1 MCCCLTAILSLLL
14 LLVSP
19 SFAAEKPAS
28 TVRIADYL
36 AVFDLEVVGQIEQSL
51 SRPLSDSVR
60 REVVKSGKYKVMER
74 GQMDKILKEQAFQMT
89 GCVAKECAVEAG
101 QLLGAGK
108 VIIGS
113 LGLVGKTYYLSLSQV
128 NVKTGETEAV
138 EEEMC
143 KCEADDLIASTKR
156 AARRL
161 MGEAEPQAAVPTGGT
176 GRASTVPPA
185 PAGKTHRDPTTGME
199 FVLIP
204 AGQFLMGSPPSER
217 NRGSAE
223 GQHEVVI
230 IRPFY
235 LGKYEVT
242 QAQWRAVM
250 GNNPSY
256 FQNCEDCPA
265 EMASWNA
272 VQEFLRRLNER
283 AGITGYRLPTE
294 AEWEYACRAGSQA
307 AYSFGD
313 DPRGLERFAW
323 YEKNSGGKPH
333 PVGQKRPNAWGLY
346 DLHGNVWEWCQDWYG
361 SYPSG
366 SLSDPTGPGSGQGRV
381 LRGGSW
387 GFDSWYSRC
396 ASRVGDG
403 PGGFDLN
410 VGFRVVLSPQ

>member
-1 MCCCLTAILSLLL
+1 MKAWAIWGVAMCCCLTAILSLLL

-128 NVKTGETEAV
+128 NVETGETEAV

-161 MGEAEPQAAVPTGGT
+161 MGMAESEAAVTTSGT
-176 GRASTVPPA
+176 GTSPA
-185 PAGKTHRDPTTGME
+185 ATPTPTSKTYRDPTTGME

-204 AGQFLMGSPPSER
+204 AGRFLMGSPPSETGR
-217 NRGSAE
+217 DSGEDPQR
-223 GQHEVVI
+223 EVVI
-230 IRPFY
+230 THPLY

-242 QAQWRAVM
+242 QAQWRAIM
-250 GNNPSY
+250 TNNPSKH
-256 FQNCEDCPA
+256 QNCDDCPV
-265 EMASWNA
+265 EGVYWNDA
-272 VQEFLRRLNER
+272 QEFLRRLNQR
-283 AGITGYRLPTE
+283 SGTTGYRLPTE
-294 AEWEYACRAGSQA
+294 AEWEYACRAGSGGT
-307 AYSFGD
+307 YSFGD
-313 DPRGLERFAW
+313 DPGRLGEYAW
-323 YEKNSGGKPH
+323 YSDNSGGKTH

-346 DLHGNVWEWCQDWYG
+346 DMHGNVYEWCKSTYWM
-361 SYPSG
+361 
-366 SLSDPTGPGSGQGRV
+366 V
-381 LRGGSW
+381 VRGGSW
-387 GFDSWYSRC
+387 EDGTWHARRAYPNI
-396 ASRVGDG
+396 RVG
-403 PGGFDLN
+403 PGTNHTN
-410 VGFRVVLSPQ
+410 VCTGFRVVLPPQ